1 MDNNVR
7 MVPYT
12 TRKKINEFEIGLNDV
27 EFSWKPTKGDS
38 TASLEKMA
46 SDLPIIKDNIEYTRN
61 DVSVP
66 SPWAN
71 IIFFDSLLQSENDEF
86 GNLKKQ
92 AVKDWRTL
100 FTIIA
105 LKDVWNIQF
114 KIETVDLMKDCQGFA
129 DKDFCANIC
138 NMKPINQF
146 LNSRDC
152 WNTFYLIKVDKCT
165 IGALTNSF
173 LVCSAYR
180 ENFFEDNYKYAVE
193 YLQSLGF
200 MDSEYNFTDP
210 MEYLKNDFSLLIYMV
225 SYCEKIR
232 ELLKRTSTDLVTE
245 KFIDIICNKI
255 INQFIKDLKSNL
267 DSGQMSKCNA
277 ITGDSTDKLYIFENI
292 DIAIN
297 DVNDLFKS
305 VKLKAID
312 VAPIVDIV
320 VDKNNN
326 LLLDNL
332 GDGIGK
338 IEQSGK
344 VEFLH
349 CDEYNIVTNERIFL
363 KNITLVD
370 CADEKNLPFKEFM
383 LGPVMNVS
391 LNDEQKFFCCIP
403 PVRDTVFG
411 MFNSDYEAR
420 DNISIEGDYERGIDV
435 SIKFIINGNENIRHK
450 HYDPENYTTI
460 SDFKIPFIAIW
471 PYASVNM
478 AGNNFDTYQ
487 PAWND
492 FYVYEE
498 DAVYCGGEYVQP
510 CKVEIKS
517 RCDEADN
524 ETVIL
529 EDRRDNSDS
538 NKKDGKRRIISH
550 KRNLPTY
557 VKISQTNNMDLKEE
571 LGIIL
576 LKKPTINAII
586 NRDKEVYVGLDF
598 GTTST
603 TAFCTENIGSKNEK
617 FIKLGSMF
625 QNKNVLAEAD
635 MRPHYKDEECN
646 IDGSIGD
653 NQNGCCIVCKPM
665 SAAENEPETDFIPLK
680 YKAHRFY
687 PSIYKTNVRG
697 NKFDIVRYP
706 NLNGNIIFDS
716 SIISDNVS
724 ESVNRNLKWGKH
736 GDNQL
741 ATKGYLS
748 QFMTQIA
755 FTLAKEGVG
764 SIKWRFSYP
773 TALSQSERKN
783 FREDVN
789 GISDKIQDFTGIS
802 STVER
807 TYTESIVAA
816 KFYSD
821 EYTYICIDIGGG
833 STDVSVWK
841 GEVKEVPP
849 VNLLQFSIG
858 IAARKIFT
866 EALAN
871 LIINCKDVKDR
882 SRQTLQSCI
891 GRIDSL
897 YEKQIKKT
905 IETISPNGQVVTPS
919 TDKIKE
925 IMESFGREIEPLI
938 QNNGSDIMGRIMA
951 PAICDQTAKDDFFR
965 YIITGFYGILYYTV
979 LSMKEIK
986 DELKDVKDIKIML
999 AGNGANMYDWLTR
1012 YFRSSE
1018 QGEKIFA
1025 NVMSKLTKRKLGMS
1039 INYELDIENKK
1050 LKTEAACG
1058 LLRMTEQPSDYNQNL
1073 VTVCGDYMKAKYRDG
1088 KVLTLNPTDNL
1099 AANSD
1104 LSDFFGTN
1112 TNTSIADILIDY
1124 KQHSDEIKEFAETL
1138 NEYILKD
1145 DSDIELN
1152 LEDISTQEMQRM
1164 IRNVLKRNVTNS
1176 TLAPAFIL
1184 ELEAM
1189 LSILA
1194 GYDKDAVVADD

>member
-1 MDNNVR
+1 MDSEKKR
-7 MVPYT
+7 VPYT
-12 TRKKINEFEIGLNDV
+12 TREKINASEIGINNI
-27 EFSWKPTKGDS
+27 ECSWKPTKGDP
-38 TASLEKMA
+38 TASLGKMA
-46 SDLPIIKDNIEYTRN
+46 SDLPRIKDNIEYTRN

-71 IIFFDSLLQSENDEF
+71 IIFFDSLLQAENNEF
-86 GNLKKQ
+86 GNLNKQ

-114 KIETVDLMKDCQGFA
+114 EIETVDLLSDCQGFA

-146 LNSRDC
+146 LDSRDC
-152 WNTFYLIKVDKCT
+152 WNKFYLIKIDKCT

-173 LVCSAYR
+173 LVCSAYK

-200 MDSEYNFTDP
+200 MDRDYNFTDP
-210 MEYLKNDFSLLIYMV
+210 MEYLKDDFSLLVYMV

-232 ELLKRTSTDLVTE
+232 ELLKRTSTDSATE
-245 KFIDIICNKI
+245 KFIDIICNKVI
-255 INQFIKDLKSNL
+255 GPFIDDLKSNL
-267 DSGQMSKCNA
+267 DSGQTSKCNA
-277 ITGDSTDKLYIFENI
+277 ITGDSADKLYIFENI
-292 DIAIN
+292 DIVIN
-297 DVNDLFKS
+297 DINDLFKS
-305 VKLKAID
+305 VKLKAVD
-312 VAPIVDIV
+312 VAPVTDIV

-344 VEFLH
+344 VKFLH
-349 CDEYNIVTNERIFL
+349 CDEYNIVTNEKIFL

-370 CADEKNLPFKEFM
+370 CADGILPFKEFT

-391 LNDEQKFFCCIP
+391 LNDEQKCYCCIP
-403 PVRDTVFG
+403 PVQDAVFD
-411 MFNSDYEAR
+411 MFNSYYDVR

-435 SIKFIINGNENIRHK
+435 SIKFIINGKENIRRK
-450 HYDPENYTTI
+450 HYDSENYTAI

-471 PYASVNM
+471 PYASVTM
-478 AGNNFDTYQ
+478 PGNDFDTYQ

-498 DAVYCGGEYVQP
+498 DVLYCAGEDVQP

-517 RCDEADN
+517 RSTETDN
-524 ETVIL
+524 EIVIFEARR
-529 EDRRDNSDS
+529 EDFDS
-538 NKKDGKRRIISH
+538 NRKDGKRRLIAH
-550 KRNLPTY
+550 KKNLPTY
-557 VKISQTNNMDLKEE
+557 IKISQTNNMDAKEE

-576 LKKPTINAII
+576 LKKPAINAVI
-586 NRDKEVYVGLDF
+586 NRDKEVFVGMDF

-617 FIKLGSMF
+617 FIKFGYMS
-625 QNKNVLAEAD
+625 QKSNIVSKAD
-635 MRPHYKDEECN
+635 FVHFKDEECN

-653 NQNGCCIVCKPM
+653 NQNGCCIVCRPM
-665 SAAENEPETDFIPLK
+665 SAAENEPATDFIPLQ

-687 PSIYKTNVRG
+687 PSIFKTNVKG
-697 NKFDIVRYP
+697 NKFDIIRYP

-716 SIISDNVS
+716 SIVSDNIS
-724 ESVNRNLKWGKH
+724 EMVNRNLKWGKH

-748 QFMTQIA
+748 QFMTQVA

-773 TALSQSERKN
+773 TALSPRERTN

-789 GISDKIQDFTGIS
+789 GISDKIQNFTGIL
-802 STVER
+802 STVEG

-816 KFYSD
+816 KFYSKAH
-821 EYTYICIDIGGG
+821 TYICIDIGGG
-833 STDVSVWK
+833 STDVSLWK
-841 GEVKEVPP
+841 GDVRPDAAP

-871 LIINCKDVKDR
+871 LIINCKDVNDR
-882 SRQTLQSCI
+882 SRQTLQSYI
-891 GRIDSL
+891 GRVDSL
-897 YEKQIKKT
+897 YEKLIKKT
-905 IETISPNGQVVTPS
+905 IETISPNGQVVAPS

-925 IMESFGREIEPLI
+925 IMENFGREIEPLI
-938 QNNGSDIMGRIMA
+938 QNNGVDIMEWVMA
-951 PAICDQTAKDDFFR
+951 PAICDQTAKDYFFR

-979 LSMKEIK
+979 LSMKEIQ
-986 DELKDVKDIKIML
+986 DELKAVNNIEIKL
-999 AGNGANMYDWLTR
+999 AGNGANMYDWLMR

-1018 QGEKIFA
+1018 QGKKIFGNA
-1025 NVMSKLTKRKLGMS
+1025 MSKLTKKKLGMS
-1039 INYELDIENKK
+1039 INYELGLENKK

-1058 LLRMTEQPSDYNQNL
+1058 LLRMTEKTSAYDQNL
-1073 VTVCGDYMKAKYRDG
+1073 ITVCGDYMKAEFRDG
-1088 KVLTLNPTDNL
+1088 KVLTLNPTYNL
-1099 AANSD
+1099 AEDSD
-1104 LSDFFGTN
+1104 LSEFFGTN
-1112 TNTSIADILIDY
+1112 TNGNITDISLDY
-1124 KQHSDEIKEFAETL
+1124 EKHSDEIKEFADTL
-1138 NEYILKD
+1138 NDYILKD

-1152 LEDISTQEMQRM
+1152 LEDISAKEMQRM

-1184 ELEAM
+1184 ELESM

-1194 GYDKDAVVADD
+1194 GYDKDAVVADN